1 MGVIRFGDIVRVK
14 ILDVGKAGYLKS
26 SRSSIRTNDV
36 IYDAEFTTDPN
47 DPNVVLFCVTSF
59 GFFAEDDEKRNE
71 PLGMANGPEG
81 ADAFV
86 LQSVDRVSGMK
97 CAPFLGVPNCNN
109 KCGGEVRETYDN
121 RVSSHCPSD
130 VTNAVNHDRLK
141 LVVNGGRLSLFPADI
156 SNREE
161 TACKCFLY
169 YDPVTELATVF
180 KLKIGDYCDTAYN
193 GGYVSKSGN
202 KLFAVPETQIHQG
215 AAITLEVVGS
225 TDKQRYTNTQAYR
238 PYKSIKSLLPARW

>member
-1 MGVIRFGDIVRVK
+1 MGIIRFGDIVRVK
-14 ILDVGKAGYLKS
+14 ILDVKNTGYLKS

-36 IYDAEFTTDPN
+36 IYDAEFTTDTN
-47 DPNVVLFCVTSF
+47 DPNVVLFCVTPF
-59 GFFAEDDEKRNE
+59 GFFAEDDERRNE
-71 PLGMANGPEG
+71 PLGIGRGGE
-81 ADAFV
+81 DAFV

-97 CAPFLGVPNCNN
+97 CAPFLGAPNCHN
-109 KCGGEVRETYDN
+109 KCGGEVRETYNN
-121 RVSSHCPSD
+121 RIS
-130 VTNAVNHDRLK
+130 NAINHDRLK
-141 LVVNGGRLSLFPADI
+141 LVVNGGRLSLFPADL

-180 KLKIGDYCDTAYN
+180 KLRIGDYCEHDN

-238 PYKSIKSLLPARW
+238 PYKSLKSLLPAKW